1 MNNPVAVFSSAGP
14 YLTGLSIC
22 AEKVTT
28 MALKPAASELALIK
42 TQGCRNVY
50 YRFGYSLLI
59 SGLGI

>member
-42 TQGCRNVY
+42 TQGSRNVY
-50 YRFGYSLLI
+50 YHFG
-59 SGLGI
+59 